1 MIDDVMGRNFM
12 FREMRRSRQALSEAE
27 CIEIL
32 DRNTAGVLGVNGDDG
47 YPYTVPVSYIYKD
60 GKIFFHGARIG
71 HKIESIL
78 RSDKVS
84 FCVIDQDKVVP
95 EELTTY
101 FRSVI
106 CFGRARLLEDE
117 DEIRSCARLIGT
129 KYSKGYEAKSEASLA
144 RKIHV
149 LGCVEIT
156 IEHMTGKQA
165 IEMVPQKT
173 EEDLH

>member
-1 MIDDVMGRNFM
+1 
-12 FREMRRSRQALSEAE
+12 MRRGKQALSEAE
-27 CIEIL
+27 CIQIL

-47 YPYTVPVSYIYKD
+47 YPYTVPLSYIYKD
-60 GKIFFHGARIG
+60 GKIYFHGARIG

-78 RSDKVS
+78 LSDKAS
-84 FCVIDQDKVVP
+84 FCVIDQDLVVP

-106 CFGRARLLEDE
+106 CFGRAHLLEDE
-117 DEIRSCARLIGT
+117 DEIRACVRLLGS
-129 KYSKGYEAKSEASLA
+129 KYSRGYEDKTEASLA
-144 RKIHV
+144 RQIKV
-149 LGCVEIT
+149 VGCVEIT

-165 IEMVPQKT
+165 IELVPTRT